1 MLVGFCFLARSTV
14 PAPRPLATMK
24 YKKLKKF
31 FRQWHKFVKS
41 TWHFCKYWITYVSLD
56 SDHKSLSVYCYSNRS
71 QNMWCVLLKSL
82 RLAYSRSDFFF
93 SLCSLTSY
101 IKQKMQYNIG
111 YLCKLFNLQKYER
124 IKNSFSKPLKM
135 FLEVL

>member
-1 MLVGFCFLARSTV
+1 MSHLTVIINPLVFTVILTAHRICDAYFL
-14 PAPRPLATMK
+14 
-24 YKKLKKF
+24 
-31 FRQWHKFVKS
+31 
-41 TWHFCKYWITYVSLD
+41 
-56 SDHKSLSVYCYSNRS
+56 NRS
-71 QNMWCVLLKSL
+71 DLHTHG
-82 RLAYSRSDFFF
+82 AIFF

-124 IKNSFSKPLKM
+124 IKNSFSKHLKM